1 MKTRSRKILGGLGIV
16 AGVALVAF
24 EVTRFSSS
32 GPIERWFWLL
42 VGLLVT
48 VFGGLELL
56 SEGNGV

>member
-1 MKTRSRKILGGLGIV
+1 MKTRSRKILGGFGIV

-24 EVTRFSSS
+24 EVTSFSSS

-56 SEGNGV
+56 SEGKGA